1 MNKLVKASLN
11 WINSAAYPQEEFDN
25 SNDENR
31 VKCASRA
38 LSEMKIEINENE
50 IVDYCRELGMPMVS
64 IKKIADWYTRPKNL
78 RLKNG
83 GIKFSTKDLEEIWK
97 NFM

>member
-1 MNKLVKASLN
+1 MNSILKASLN
-11 WINSAAYPQEEFDN
+11 WINAAAYPQEGFDN

-38 LSEMKIEINENE
+38 LSEMKIEINETE
-50 IVDYCRELGMPMVS
+50 VVDYCKQLKMPLTS
-64 IKKIADWYTRPKNL
+64 IKKIVDWYTRPKNL

-83 GIKFSTKDLEEIWK
+83 IVFSTKDLEDIWK
-97 NFM
+97 DFM